1 MDSDDEAELNKTDVP
16 SIERRA
22 KMQDW
27 FKFCESK
34 VSAIEKIWNRK
45 LENPNNQAD
54 KSEETKSEDQELEW
68 LGKFNFEEKLRKNS
82 AKSQGPALRKQDS
95 LVGYLEQARQA
106 QSKDDV
112 FNKEHKTDEFG
123 DNQFWK

>member
-1 MDSDDEAELNKTDVP
+1 
-16 SIERRA
+16 
-22 KMQDW
+22 MQDW

-34 VSAIEKIWNRK
+34 VSQIEKIWNRK
-45 LENPNNQAD
+45 LEFPNNQAD
-54 KSEETKSEDQELEW
+54 KSEETKEDDQELEW
-68 LGKFNFEEKLRKNS
+68 LGKFNFQEKLRKNS
-82 AKSQGPALRKQDS
+82 AKSQGPSFRKQDS
-95 LVGYLEQARQA
+95 LVGYLEQAREA